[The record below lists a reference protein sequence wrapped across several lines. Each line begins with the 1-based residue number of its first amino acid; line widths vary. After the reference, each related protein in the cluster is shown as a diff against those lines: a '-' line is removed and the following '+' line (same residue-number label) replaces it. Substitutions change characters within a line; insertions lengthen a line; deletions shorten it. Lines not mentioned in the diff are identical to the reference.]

1 MHTCI
6 QTSYPPDL
14 LPAFEPIGAD
24 AIICHFKSWTFFF
37 SFFFAFLSFSSE
49 NVVDVQLTL
58 AILEK
63 LHSIRYTNP
72 PNTMLNSVLIVLELG
87 VFFTRCHAIDPPA
100 LLRPLPHFNK
110 YLALSGQC
118 PVMCGSCNKAPQ
130 VDRRAISNQP
140 EITVNGKLRGMVP
153 QIGLRWGDKVW
164 QCVLRDVCVY
174 KLHARLFMD
183 CF

>member
-1 MHTCI
+1 
-6 QTSYPPDL
+6 
-14 LPAFEPIGAD
+14 
-24 AIICHFKSWTFFF
+24 
-37 SFFFAFLSFSSE
+37 
-49 NVVDVQLTL
+49 
-58 AILEK
+58 
-63 LHSIRYTNP
+63 
-72 PNTMLNSVLIVLELG
+72 MLNSVLIVLELG

-140 EITVNGKLRGMVP
+140 EITVNGKLRGVVP

-174 KLHARLFMD
+174 KMHARLFMD